1 MRYLI
6 GWVSALALLAPPGFG
21 QNPGGQ
27 YPPGQYPPGQYPPGS
42 QYPGGQTGGPGISMP
57 RLKWP
62 KRKSKDKQK
71 LTGVQGVLR
80 SLQAK
85 SLEIESS
92 DGQVLRFRLL
102 AKTEFRNEKG
112 ASIRDSLLAPGDW
125 LSVETNPDDEETAV
139 RVVLLESRPKA
150 EVKAKETKEEPE
162 AEEEAPKPS
171 TVVDPSDP
179 LPAAR
184 QVSADYEG
192 NLPDFVAQQATTRFF
207 RTGNEGDWQK
217 IDTVTAALTYVEG
230 KAEYKGWETEGRP
243 IEAKKPPPGVW
254 AMPDFV
260 HVAQDLLSAA
270 TAANFRPRG
279 EEKIGTRP
287 AVSYRFTVQE
297 AKSHWVLVAADGRRY
312 SPAYEGNLWLDKETG
327 SVLRIERHATGLPG
341 DFPISRAE
349 TVVTFAFTAV
359 GKGLHLLPN
368 GSENVQCVAGSGTC
382 TRNTVE
388 FSKHRKP

>member
-1 MRYLI
+1 
-6 GWVSALALLAPPGFG
+6 
-21 QNPGGQ
+21 
-27 YPPGQYPPGQYPPGS
+27 
-42 QYPGGQTGGPGISMP
+42 MP

-62 KRKSKDKQK
+62 RRKSKDKQK

-92 DGQVLRFRLL
+92 DGQVQRFRLL
-102 AKTEFRNEKG
+102 AKTEFKNEKG

-162 AEEEAPKPS
+162 AEEEPKP
-171 TVVDPSDP
+171 TAAVDPADP
-179 LPAAR
+179 LPASR
-184 QVSADYEG
+184 QVSVDYEG
-192 NLPDFVAQQATTRFF
+192 NLPDFVAQQMTTRYF
-207 RTGNEGDWQK
+207 RTGTEGDWQK
-217 IDTVTAALTYVEG
+217 IDTVTAALAYVEG
-230 KAEYKGWETEGRP
+230 KAEYKDWETEGRQ
-243 IEAKKPPPGVW
+243 IEARKPPPGVW
-254 AMPDFV
+254 AMQDFV
-260 HVAQDLLSAA
+260 NVAKDLLSKA
-270 TAANFRPRG
+270 TAADLRLRG

-297 AKSHWVLVAADGRRY
+297 AKSHWALVAADGRRY
-312 SPAYEGNLWLDKETG
+312 NPAYEGNLWLDKETG
-327 SVLRIERHATGLPG
+327 SVLRIERHASGLPS

-388 FSKHRKP
+388 FTKYRKP